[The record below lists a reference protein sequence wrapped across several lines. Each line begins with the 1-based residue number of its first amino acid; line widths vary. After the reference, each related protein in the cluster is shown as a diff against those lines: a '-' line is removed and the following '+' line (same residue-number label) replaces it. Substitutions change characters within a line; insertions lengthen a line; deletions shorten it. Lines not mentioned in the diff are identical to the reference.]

1 MSSVLDQFESWK
13 KFLKDRVAQ
22 GKNIGLSE
30 DTISNLAYEIGS
42 FLDERVDPK
51 NDEQAVLKQL
61 WEVGDENDRHTIA
74 KLMVKLAEKA

>member
-13 KFLKDRVAQ
+13 DFLKDRVAQ
-22 GKNIGLSE
+22 GKTLGLSE
-30 DTISNLAYEIGS
+30 ETISNLAYEIGS

-61 WEVGDENDRHTIA
+61 WDVGDESDRHSIA
-74 KLMVKLAEKA
+74 KLMVKLAEKS